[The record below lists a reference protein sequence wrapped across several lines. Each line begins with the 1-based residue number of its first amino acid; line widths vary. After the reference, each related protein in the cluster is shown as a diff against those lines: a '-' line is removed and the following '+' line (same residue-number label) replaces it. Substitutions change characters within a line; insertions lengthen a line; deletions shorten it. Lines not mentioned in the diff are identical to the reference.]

1 MKWKKV
7 FIEKSAWSEEVMMYL
22 TSLQLKRNKGVLFTT
37 QFFTLDGV
45 TLTWM
50 ALALILGVVL
60 GAKLS

>member
-7 FIEKSAWSEEVMMYL
+7 FIDEKAWKEEVMMYL

-37 QFFTLDGV
+37 QFFSFDGV

-50 ALALILGVVL
+50 AIALIVGIAI
-60 GAKLS
+60 GAAI